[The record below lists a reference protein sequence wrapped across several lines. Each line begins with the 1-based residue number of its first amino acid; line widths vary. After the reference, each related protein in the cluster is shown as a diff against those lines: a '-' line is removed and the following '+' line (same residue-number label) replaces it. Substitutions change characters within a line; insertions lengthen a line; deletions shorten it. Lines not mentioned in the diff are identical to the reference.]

1 MNRTSKNIGLSPEDD
16 SSKTIRRSM
25 IAHRVLLFQLKG
37 LQDALPRDGLLA
49 IVSLLATERKQIS
62 LSVDDPHVKLVH
74 SHNVQR
80 RSLRIDQPATH
91 VTGPLDALVR
101 CHLNL

>member
-1 MNRTSKNIGLSPEDD
+1 MNLSSKNIWLPPEDD
-16 SSKTIRRSM
+16 SPKTIRRSM
-25 IAHRVLLFQLKG
+25 IAPRVLLFQLKG
-37 LQDALPRDGLLA
+37 LQNALPRDGLLA
-49 IVSLLATERKQIS
+49 IVSLLATKRKQIS
-62 LSVDDPHVKLVH
+62 LSVDDPHVKLVR
-74 SHNVQR
+74 SHNAQC